1 MNILKAA
8 AYAGIAF
15 TAYQIYRA
23 MKPTSLEGADT
34 SQPETPLVGY
44 NPATSAPS
52 VFGAG
57 TIWQAATAIRPNP
70 YASNVGWRPASN
82 GYGWNGDFYPV
93 SLR

>member
-1 MNILKAA
+1 MHILKAI

-15 TAYQIYRA
+15 TGYQIYKA
-23 MKPTSLEGADT
+23 MKPASLQGGDMAR
-34 SQPETPLVGY
+34 PETPLVGY

-52 VFGAG
+52 LFGAG
-57 TIWQAATAIRPNP
+57 TIWQAATAVRPDP
-70 YASNVGWRPASN
+70 YASRVAWAPFSN